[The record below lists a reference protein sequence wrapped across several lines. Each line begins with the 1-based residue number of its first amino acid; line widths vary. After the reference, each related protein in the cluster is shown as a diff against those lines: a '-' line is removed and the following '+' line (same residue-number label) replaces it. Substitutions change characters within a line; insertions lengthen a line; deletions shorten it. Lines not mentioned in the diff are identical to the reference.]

1 MRESNLLY
9 LVFQKE
15 VSIDGDFYYYTLDIA
30 NGLSLIS
37 NDSDEAEKEGWRVF
51 LFNTDPVIEFTTK
64 YYKYSDTDCRNECY
78 SPVFHYSAIA
88 G

>member
-9 LVFQKE
+9 LLFQKE

-64 YYKYSDTDCRNECY
+64 YQIWEFIALIGSLKKHNEK
-78 SPVFHYSAIA
+78 I
-88 G
+88 

>member
-1 MRESNLLY
+1 MQMTESNLLY
-9 LVFQKE
+9 LLFQKE

-64 YYKYSDTDCRNECY
+64 YQIWEFIALIGSLKKHNEK
-78 SPVFHYSAIA
+78 I
-88 G
+88 

>member
-1 MRESNLLY
+1 MTESNLLY
-9 LVFQKE
+9 LLFQKE

-64 YYKYSDTDCRNECY
+64 YQIWEFIALIGSLKKHNEK
-78 SPVFHYSAIA
+78 I
-88 G
+88 

>member
-9 LVFQKE
+9 LLFQKE

-51 LFNTDPVIEFTTK
+51 FFNTDPIIEFK
-64 YYKYSDTDCRNECY
+64 KIKQIKKFLKLIKELNYGK
-78 SPVFHYSAIA
+78 
-88 G
+88 

>member
-9 LVFQKE
+9 LLFQKE

-51 LFNTDPVIEFTTK
+51 LFNTETML
-64 YYKYSDTDCRNECY
+64 S
-78 SPVFHYSAIA
+78 SH
-88 G
+88 